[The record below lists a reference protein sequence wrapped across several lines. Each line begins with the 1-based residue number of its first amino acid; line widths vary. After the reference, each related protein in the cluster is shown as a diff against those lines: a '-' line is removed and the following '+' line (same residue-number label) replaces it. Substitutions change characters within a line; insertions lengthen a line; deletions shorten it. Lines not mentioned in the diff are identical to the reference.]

1 MNDFTIELG
10 HTSTAENPQKLQESL
25 VLFGQKT
32 TTPETRPLQFQE
44 FSRLLGRGE
53 NTEIPNENNL
63 FVYYGDSELNLDDS
77 EIKSRFEHI
86 SPEDFRR
93 LRKAFLF
100 KSARAEA
107 LKRISYEKEIL
118 KAYNGASLKTESPSY
133 SQYLEYLLRFHPQDV
148 AEFFSPWALPVSG
161 RDLKA
166 HAYIAARSG
175 HGKSEL
181 IKTMLHGLLHANQG
195 AILFDPH
202 GDIAEQVVKWKEFA
216 HDPSRLVYFS
226 PYLAGP
232 SLQIVP
238 VINPL
243 APLHQATDLDSA
255 VENFI
260 GVVSAV
266 VGGDFDMSV
275 RMKMLLRPCLYT
287 LATCPESTVYDL
299 IDFMAE
305 SPIGE
310 DKKPQAT
317 PWIDKARALLT
328 NRAQQDI
335 LRTFFD
341 RSYDTTKAAIR
352 DRLRTFLAS
361 HGLDRCLAGESTID
375 LAQAM
380 NTGKFI
386 VFNLSRGKIG
396 NETSSIF
403 GRFLLAAIQNAAMQR
418 QAQRAEDRRPVF
430 TFIDEADRLLSD
442 SVMDIYKETRKYGLH
457 LAIAQQITGF
467 GMSGEMKRAVFGNSN
482 VRIAGAGGG
491 DVETTRDLAV
501 MTGVDK
507 AEIESLPAH
516 VFYAKRGAAEAV
528 RFTVPSTL
536 ADGKNAMSAD
546 EWEQVKA
553 YQLSRYYRHQDEPKA
568 SATYHKGAP
577 VGENKPPIAF
587 N

>member
-1 MNDFTIELG
+1 
-10 HTSTAENPQKLQESL
+10 
-25 VLFGQKT
+25 
-32 TTPETRPLQFQE
+32 
-44 FSRLLGRGE
+44 
-53 NTEIPNENNL
+53 
-63 FVYYGDSELNLDDS
+63 
-77 EIKSRFEHI
+77 
-86 SPEDFRR
+86 
-93 LRKAFLF
+93 
-100 KSARAEA
+100 
-107 LKRISYEKEIL
+107 
-118 KAYNGASLKTESPSY
+118 
-133 SQYLEYLLRFHPQDV
+133 
-148 AEFFSPWALPVSG
+148 
-161 RDLKA
+161 
-166 HAYIAARSG
+166 
-175 HGKSEL
+175 
-181 IKTMLHGLLHANQG
+181 
-195 AILFDPH
+195 
-202 GDIAEQVVKWKEFA
+202 
-216 HDPSRLVYFS
+216 
-226 PYLAGP
+226 
-232 SLQIVP
+232 
-238 VINPL
+238 
-243 APLHQATDLDSA
+243 
-255 VENFI
+255 
-260 GVVSAV
+260 
-266 VGGDFDMSV
+266 
-275 RMKMLLRPCLYT
+275 
-287 LATCPESTVYDL
+287 
-299 IDFMAE
+299 
-305 SPIGE
+305 
-310 DKKPQAT
+310 
-317 PWIDKARALLT
+317 
-328 NRAQQDI
+328 

-361 HGLDRCLAGESTID
+361 HGLDRCLAGESPID

-380 NTGKFI
+380 NAGKFI

-467 GMSGEMKRAVFGNSN
+467 GMSSEMKRAVFGNSN

-501 MTGVDK
+501 MTGIDK

-553 YQLSRYYRHQDEPKA
+553 YQLSRYYRHQDEPQA
-568 SATYHKGAP
+568 AATYQKGAA
-577 VGENKPPIAF
+577 VGEDKPPIAF